1 VQKEAITY
9 IVLWLAAILVA
20 PPAVAHDGI
29 NIGHGLADGFM
40 HPASGIEHL
49 LVAIAAGFWAARS
62 GDHGVPDML
71 YFLALFAG
79 GLMLGAASLVWLQL
93 EIVTPLLFALTV
105 AVIAVA
111 IALPQWFYHALFGG
125 SAVYLGL
132 VHMLE
137 VPATSAMS
145 GFGIGLFLSTAVLL
159 KLGLMLRTV
168 ITTFRSHPSD

>member
-1 VQKEAITY
+1 MIASITLGLVTLLIAPY
-9 IVLWLAAILVA
+9 AA
-20 PPAVAHDGI
+20 AHSGV
-29 NIGHGLADGFM
+29 HMQSGLADGFM
-40 HPASGIEHL
+40 HPASGIDHL
-49 LVAIAAGFWAARS
+49 LIAIAAGYWAART
-62 GDHGVPDML
+62 GDHGVQDML

-79 GLMLGAASLVWLQL
+79 GLMLGAASLTWLQL
-93 EIVTPLLFALTV
+93 EIITPLQFALTV

-125 SAVYLGL
+125 CALYLGV

-137 VPATSAMS
+137 VPAAAGMS

-168 ITTFRSHPSD
+168 ISTFRSHPYD

>member
-1 VQKEAITY
+1 MQSRMIASTI
-9 IVLWLAAILVA
+9 LGLAALLLA
-20 PPAVAHDGI
+20 PYAAAPRGVHMES
-29 NIGHGLADGFM
+29 GLADGFM
-40 HPASGIEHL
+40 HPASGIDHL

>member
-1 VQKEAITY
+1 MQTRMIASTT
-9 IVLWLAAILVA
+9 LGLTALLLAPYAA
-20 PPAVAHDGI
+20 AHSGV
-29 NIGHGLADGFM
+29 HMESGLADGFM
-40 HPASGIEHL
+40 HPASGIDHL

-79 GLMLGAASLVWLQL
+79 GLMLGVASLVWLQL
-93 EIVTPLLFALTV
+93 ETITPLLFALIV
-105 AVIAVA
+105 AAIAVA
-111 IALPQWFYHALFGG
+111 IALPQLFYHALFGG
-125 SAVYLGL
+125 LAAYHGL

-137 VPATSAMS
+137 VPATAGIS

-168 ITTFRSHPSD
+168 ISTFRSHPFD